1 MTGILVAFGFML
13 LFALI
18 ASNRFVMLRKM
29 SDKSF
34 ANVQKPIMKKYDL
47 LNDVLTAIRK
57 KNPSSEGCYPDIE
70 EQLITLRKK
79 ADPENLPINNTVD
92 VENQITAI
100 IQELYDCLEQEN
112 ITDEDPG
119 QALSS
124 LEEAENALQVS
135 KQHYNDMVRH
145 YNNAV
150 YLFPSNVFALIFGYK
165 VRETFTGL

>member
-1 MTGILVAFGFML
+1 MTGILVAVGFML

-29 SDKSF
+29 SDKAF
-34 ANVQKPIMKKYDL
+34 ANVQKDLIHKYDL
-47 LNDVLTAIRK
+47 LDDVLTAIRK
-57 KNPSSEGCYPDIE
+57 KNLSSESCYPDIDE
-70 EQLITLRKK
+70 KLMILLSK

-112 ITDEDPG
+112 ILAEVPG

-124 LEEAENALQVS
+124 LEEAGNALQAP

-150 YLFPSNVFALIFGYK
+150 YLFPSNVFALFFGYK
-165 VRETFTGL
+165 VRKTFTGL